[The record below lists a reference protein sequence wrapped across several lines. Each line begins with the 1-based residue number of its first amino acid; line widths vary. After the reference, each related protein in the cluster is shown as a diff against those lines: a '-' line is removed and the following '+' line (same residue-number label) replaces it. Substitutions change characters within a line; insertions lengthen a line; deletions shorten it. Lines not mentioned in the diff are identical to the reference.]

1 MRTLIVVI
9 TAATMLTS
17 GAIWSQETDPA
28 RQIAEQWQAEKAL
41 RAEREARLNEL
52 MSIMAEEME
61 AIHEAG
67 ERGEKQQL
75 MTKHRAHMFEAMEL
89 MRELGGAHMREV
101 TAQHMG
107 SHHAAT
113 GAAHKATGG
122 HQSMMSSIPRE
133 QFSDASRLGD
143 LETRVDMMQIML
155 ESMLAE
161 QAER

>member
-9 TAATMLTS
+9 TAATMLMS

-28 RQIAEQWQAEKAL
+28 RQIAEQWQAERAL

-61 AIHEAG
+61 AIRDTEG
-67 ERGEKQQL
+67 QSQKQQL
-75 MTKHRAHMFEAMEL
+75 MAKHRAHMHEAMGL
-89 MRELGGAHMREV
+89 MRDLGGAHMREV
-101 TAQHMG
+101 TAQHLGPHHGAMG
-107 SHHAAT
+107 
-113 GAAHKATGG
+113 GAHKASGG

-133 QFSDASRLGD
+133 QISDASRLGD

-155 ESMLAE
+155 ESMLTE